1 LYWQFNWNYKQLKN
15 FVPAPAEGDG
25 PVWEEGERPP
35 SPIPEEQKIQNEEG
49 NEKNEEDLMSPPK
62 HCRNEDDELGERDA
76 TQQSTLSPAL
86 DTPVCAK
93 NISLTPSGERVI
105 LWTR

>member
-1 LYWQFNWNYKQLKN
+1 MW
-15 FVPAPAEGDG
+15 EG
-25 PVWEEGERPP
+25 GERHP

-49 NEKNEEDLMSPPK
+49 NEKNEEDERKHHMSPQK
-62 HCRNEDDELGERDA
+62 HSRDEDDELGERDA

>member
-1 LYWQFNWNYKQLKN
+1 MW
-15 FVPAPAEGDG
+15 EG
-25 PVWEEGERPP
+25 GEKPP
-35 SPIPEEQKIQNEEG
+35 SPIPEEQKIQNEG
-49 NEKNEEDLMSPPK
+49 NEKTEEDKHKHHTSPQK
-62 HCRNEDDELGERDA
+62 HSRDVDDELEERDA